1 MKFSVLAA
9 LFTTGFAVKL
19 DRDFNEYIDSE
30 YVPGPKFPNDPHAT
44 KAIADEKER
53 MHYRNVPSIY

>member
-1 MKFSVLAA
+1 MKFSVLASLFA
-9 LFTTGFAVKL
+9 LGKAVELK
-19 DRDFNEYIDSE
+19 REFNEYIDKE
-30 YVPGPKFPNDPHAT
+30 YVPGPPFPNDPHAT